1 MQIFG
6 ITSSKGGVGKTT
18 LTVNLCASLASLGY
32 KVLAIDANLTT
43 PHLASHLGHKLAPY
57 TLHHVLKNQIELK
70 YAIYP
75 SFNFYFVP
83 GSLAVED
90 IVGTE
95 PERLKE
101 SLSSIKDFDLVFVDC
116 APGLG
121 KEALAGLESS
131 ENILIVT
138 TPEYPSLLDALKTYK
153 VASLLG
159 KKVVGIVLNRVRKL
173 SKAER
178 EKIYKLLDFK
188 VIEEIPEVKNFEKAL
203 KYNLPLVFY
212 KPNSKA
218 SIAIKNLAFKLV
230 GKELTSKT
238 WVERLIE
245 WLTK

>member
-1 MQIFG
+1 
-6 ITSSKGGVGKTT
+6 
-18 LTVNLCASLASLGY
+18 
-32 KVLAIDANLTT
+32 
-43 PHLASHLGHKLAPY
+43 
-57 TLHHVLKNQIELK
+57 
-70 YAIYP
+70 
-75 SFNFYFVP
+75 
-83 GSLAVED
+83 
-90 IVGTE
+90 
-95 PERLKE
+95 
-101 SLSSIKDFDLVFVDC
+101 
-116 APGLG
+116 
-121 KEALAGLESS
+121 LAGLESS
-131 ENILIVT
+131 ENVLIVT

-188 VIEEIPEVKNFEKAL
+188 VIAEIPEDKNFEKAL

-212 KPNSKA
+212 KPDSKA
-218 SIAIKNLAFKLV
+218 AIAIKNLAFKLI